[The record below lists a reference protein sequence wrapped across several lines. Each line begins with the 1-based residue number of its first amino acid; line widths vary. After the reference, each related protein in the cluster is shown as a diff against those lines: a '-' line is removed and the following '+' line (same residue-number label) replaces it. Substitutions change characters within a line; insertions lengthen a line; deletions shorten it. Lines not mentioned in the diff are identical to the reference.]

1 MANERMFSERI
12 REVTQSILE
21 DYKNGRDIDKMDV
34 FSQPDSDAVTD
45 IVKKLLNILFP
56 GYYREKNY
64 RSYNDNSRI
73 SILIEDVVY
82 NLIKQIVIALP
93 FRDDCAQMDE
103 AGLRDMAE
111 EIAVEF
117 IGRIPMIRAL
127 VDTDMEAFY
136 QCDPAAYN
144 KEEIVLCYPGL
155 LASTV
160 NRLAHELFLLK
171 VPLIPRMM
179 TEYAH
184 SRTGIDIHPGA
195 TIGKYFFMDHGT
207 GIVVGETSVIGEHV
221 KIYQGVTIGALS
233 TRGGQS
239 LRGAKRHPTI
249 EDDVTIYAGASILG
263 GETVIG
269 KGSVIGSNVFIT
281 SSVRPGT
288 RMSVKTQELVIRHKD
303 DLEDL
308 GEEKLSKTENDSSG
322 KTINEM
328 IDVPREETDPEG
340 KTENWY

>member
-1 MANERMFSERI
+1 MANEKLINERI
-12 REVTQSILE
+12 RAITESILD
-21 DYKNGRDIDKMDV
+21 DYKRGRDIDKTDV

-82 NLIKQIVIALP
+82 NLTKQIAIALR
-93 FRDDCAQMDE
+93 FREEYAQTPE
-103 AGLRDMAE
+103 A
-111 EIAVEF
+111 EIKDISEDLSLEF
-117 IGRIPMIRAL
+117 ISRIPAIREL

-136 QCDPAAYN
+136 QGDPSAYN

-184 SRTGIDIHPGA
+184 SKTGIDIHPGA

-281 SSVRPGT
+281 SSVKPGT
-288 RMSVKTQELVIRHKD
+288 RMSVKTQELVIRQRH
-303 DLEDL
+303 E
-308 GEEKLSKTENDSSG
+308 
-322 KTINEM
+322 
-328 IDVPREETDPEG
+328 IDVPREEAEQGESP
-340 KTENWY
+340 ENWYMEYNI

>member
-1 MANERMFSERI
+1 MANEKAFSERI
-12 REVTQSILE
+12 REVTGSILE
-21 DYKNGRDIDKMDV
+21 DYKNGREIDKMDV

-45 IVKKLLNILFP
+45 IVKKLLNILYP

-82 NLIKQIVIALP
+82 NLIKQTAIALR
-93 FRDDCAQMDE
+93 FRDDYAQASE
-103 AGLRDMAE
+103 AEIKEASE
-111 EIAVEF
+111 EIAIEF
-117 IGRIPMIRAL
+117 ISRIPKIREYL
-127 VDTDMEAFY
+127 DTDMEAFY
-136 QCDPAAYN
+136 QGDPAAYN

-155 LASTV
+155 LACTV

-171 VPLIPRMM
+171 VPLIPRML

-207 GIVVGETSVIGEHV
+207 GIVVGETSIIGEHV

-249 EDDVTIYAGASILG
+249 EDNVTIYAGASILG

-269 KGSVIGSNVFIT
+269 AGSVIGSNVFIT
-281 SSVRPGT
+281 SSVKPGT
-288 RMSVKTQELVIRHKD
+288 RMSVKTQELVIRHREE
-303 DLEDL
+303 LE
-308 GEEKLSKTENDSSG
+308 G
-322 KTINEM
+322 
-328 IDVPREETDPEG
+328 PREHAEEG
-340 KTENWY
+340 KASENWY

>member
-1 MANERMFSERI
+1 MSNEKLINERI
-12 REVTQSILE
+12 RKITERILE

-45 IVKKLLNILFP
+45 IVNKLLNILFP

-82 NLIKQIVIALP
+82 NLAKQIAIALR
-93 FRDDCAQMDE
+93 FRDEYAQTPEPEIKD
-103 AGLRDMAE
+103 LAE
-111 EIAVEF
+111 ELAITF
-117 IGRIPMIRAL
+117 ISRIPAIREL

-136 QCDPAAYN
+136 QGDPAAYN

-195 TIGKYFFMDHGT
+195 TIGRYFFMDHGT

-221 KIYQGVTIGALS
+221 KIYQGVTI
-233 TRGGQS
+233 
-239 LRGAKRHPTI
+239 
-249 EDDVTIYAGASILG
+249 YAGASILG

-269 KGSVIGSNVFIT
+269 RGSVIGSNVFIT
-281 SSVRPGT
+281 SSVKPGT
-288 RMSVKTQELVIRHKD
+288 RMSVKTQELVIRHKEEIEGPRD
-303 DLEDL
+303 TQPEDA
-308 GEEKLSKTENDSSG
+308 K
-322 KTINEM
+322 
-328 IDVPREETDPEG
+328 P
-340 KTENWY
+340 ENWY

>member
-1 MANERMFSERI
+1 MRRQTPEPEIKDLAEELAITFISRIPAI
-12 REVTQSILE
+12 RE
-21 DYKNGRDIDKMDV
+21 
-34 FSQPDSDAVTD
+34 
-45 IVKKLLNILFP
+45 
-56 GYYREKNY
+56 
-64 RSYNDNSRI
+64 
-73 SILIEDVVY
+73 
-82 NLIKQIVIALP
+82 
-93 FRDDCAQMDE
+93 
-103 AGLRDMAE
+103 
-111 EIAVEF
+111 
-117 IGRIPMIRAL
+117 L

-136 QCDPAAYN
+136 QGDPAAYN

-195 TIGKYFFMDHGT
+195 TIGRYFFMDHGT

-269 KGSVIGSNVFIT
+269 RGSVIGSNVFIT
-281 SSVRPGT
+281 SSVKPGT
-288 RMSVKTQELVIRHKD
+288 RMSVKTQELVIRHKEEIEGPRD
-303 DLEDL
+303 TQPEDA
-308 GEEKLSKTENDSSG
+308 K
-322 KTINEM
+322 
-328 IDVPREETDPEG
+328 P
-340 KTENWY
+340 ENWY

>member
-1 MANERMFSERI
+1 MASEKLINERILRI
-12 REVTQSILE
+12 TESILE
-21 DYKNGRDIDKMDV
+21 DYKKGRDIDKTDV
-34 FSQPDSDAVTD
+34 FSQPDNDAVID

-82 NLIKQIVIALP
+82 NLTKQTAIALR
-93 FRDDCAQMDE
+93 FREDYARADE
-103 AGLRDMAE
+103 KQVQEASE
-111 EIAVEF
+111 EIAITF
-117 IGRIPMIRAL
+117 ISRIPAIREL

-136 QCDPAAYN
+136 QGDPAAYN

-184 SRTGIDIHPGA
+184 SKTGIDIHPGA
-195 TIGKYFFMDHGT
+195 TIGRYFFMDHGT
-207 GIVVGETSVIGEHV
+207 GIVVGETSIIGEHV

-239 LRGAKRHPTI
+239 LRGVRRHPTI

-288 RMSVKTQELVIRHKD
+288 RMSVKTQELVIRHSD
-303 DLEDL
+303 ELE
-308 GEEKLSKTENDSSG
+308 G
-322 KTINEM
+322 
-328 IDVPREETDPEG
+328 PREEAEEG
-340 KTENWY
+340 GKPENWY

>member
-1 MANERMFSERI
+1 MRQGVKGTGILMANEKMINERI
-12 REVTQSILE
+12 RKVTDSILA
-21 DYKNGRDIDKMDV
+21 DYQCGRDIDKMDV

-73 SILIEDVVY
+73 SILIEDVAY
-82 NLIKQIVIALP
+82 NLAKQIAIALR
-93 FRDDCAQMDE
+93 FREEYAQT
-103 AGLRDMAE
+103 E
-111 EIAVEF
+111 EGQIKDLSEDLAITF
-117 IGRIPMIRAL
+117 ISRIPAIREL

-136 QCDPAAYN
+136 QGDPAAYN

-160 NRLAHELFLLK
+160 NRLAHELFLLG

-184 SRTGIDIHPGA
+184 SKTGIDIHPGA
-195 TIGKYFFMDHGT
+195 TIGRYFFMDHGT

-269 KGSVIGSNVFIT
+269 RGSVIGSNVFIT
-281 SSVRPGT
+281 SSVKPGT
-288 RMSVKTQELVIRHKD
+288 RMSVRTQELVIRHK
-303 DLEDL
+303 
-308 GEEKLSKTENDSSG
+308 EEIEG
-322 KTINEM
+322 
-328 IDVPREETDPEG
+328 PRDEAEEG
-340 KTENWY
+340 AKTENWYLE

>member
-1 MANERMFSERI
+1 MARERSNKARARREKEISERI
-12 REVTQSILE
+12 LKITESILD
-21 DYKNGRDIDKMDV
+21 DYKNGRDIDNMDV
-34 FSQPDSDAVTD
+34 FSQPDNEAVVD
-45 IVKKLLNILFP
+45 IVQKLLNILYP

-82 NLIKQIVIALP
+82 NLTKQIAIALR
-93 FRDDCAQMDE
+93 FREDYAQASEEKIQDT
-103 AGLRDMAE
+103 AE
-111 EIAVEF
+111 DIAITF
-117 IGRIPMIRAL
+117 ISRIPKIREYS
-127 VDTDMEAFY
+127 DTDMEAFY
-136 QCDPAAYN
+136 QGDPAAYN

-155 LASTV
+155 LAVTV

-171 VPLIPRMM
+171 VPLIPRIM

-233 TRGGQS
+233 TRGGQT
-239 LRGAKRHPTI
+239 LRGVKRHPTI

-263 GETVIG
+263 GDTVIG

-288 RMSVKTQELVIRHKD
+288 RMSVKTQELVISHKD
-303 DLEDL
+303 GDLEGL
-308 GEEKLSKTENDSSG
+308 REKRTEAD
-322 KTINEM
+322 EA
-328 IDVPREETDPEG
+328 
-340 KTENWY
+340 ENWYYII

>member
-1 MANERMFSERI
+1 
-12 REVTQSILE
+12 
-21 DYKNGRDIDKMDV
+21 MD
-34 FSQPDSDAVTD
+34 
-45 IVKKLLNILFP
+45 
-56 GYYREKNY
+56 
-64 RSYNDNSRI
+64 
-73 SILIEDVVY
+73 
-82 NLIKQIVIALP
+82 
-93 FRDDCAQMDE
+93 
-103 AGLRDMAE
+103 
-111 EIAVEF
+111 
-117 IGRIPMIRAL
+117 
-127 VDTDMEAFY
+127 AFY
-136 QCDPAAYN
+136 QGDPAAYN

-195 TIGKYFFMDHGT
+195 TIGRYFFMDHGT

-269 KGSVIGSNVFIT
+269 RGSVIGSNVFIT
-281 SSVRPGT
+281 SSVKPGT
-288 RMSVKTQELVIRHKD
+288 RMSVRTQELVIKHR
-303 DLEDL
+303 
-308 GEEKLSKTENDSSG
+308 EEIEG
-322 KTINEM
+322 
-328 IDVPREETDPEG
+328 PREEAEDGG
-340 KTENWY
+340 KPENWYLE